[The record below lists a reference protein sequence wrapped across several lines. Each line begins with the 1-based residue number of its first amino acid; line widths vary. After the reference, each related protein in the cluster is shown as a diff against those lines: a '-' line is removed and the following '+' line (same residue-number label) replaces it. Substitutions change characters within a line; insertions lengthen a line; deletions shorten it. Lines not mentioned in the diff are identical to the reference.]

1 MKPIPIYG
9 FDRLSDAELIT
20 KADHILLCMTGNS
33 NYPDATPLVIKVK
46 TARDEFSTSL
56 VSAKDGGKPKT
67 ADKDKKRKVLAK
79 ALKDLA
85 LHVQLNCKDDVSI
98 LLTSGYDA
106 RKDGEPAEEPGAPEN
121 FKVESGANSGSVDVS
136 VDSNENAN
144 IYVFEYA
151 PVPETGEPSWNT
163 LVGKKKRTIR
173 DLVPGKKYM
182 FRAALKG
189 KSDDLVYSETISRF
203 VA

>member
-9 FDRLSDAELIT
+9 FTKLPDAELIT
-20 KADHILLCMTGNS
+20 KTDHITASMTGNL
-33 NYPDATPLVIKVK
+33 NFPDATPLVTKVK
-46 TARDEFSTSL
+46 TARDEFNTAV
-56 VSAKDGGKPKT
+56 VSAKDGGKSKT
-67 ADKDKKRKVLAK
+67 VDKDKKRKALAK
-79 ALKDLA
+79 TLKELA

-106 RKDGEPAEEPGAPEN
+106 RKDGQPAEEPGDPDN
-121 FKVESGANSGSVDVS
+121 FKVEAGANSGSVDVS
-136 VDSNENAN
+136 VDANENADE
-144 IYVFEYA
+144 YVFEYA
-151 PVPETGEPSWNT
+151 QVPETGDPNWKT

-173 DLVPGKKYM
+173 DLIPGKKYM

-189 KSDDLVYSETISRF
+189 NNDDLVYSETISRF